1 MQIKEEKASGQDQ
14 LEQENN
20 KLKIKLFLTEQEL
33 AKKTNLYELST
44 KKYLKKYNRNPGV
57 NTSFYTTKE
66 EKEKINQKIKNK
78 IEVKAKIQKKII
90 VIIIV
95 L

>member
-44 KKYLKKYNRNPGV
+44 KK
-57 NTSFYTTKE
+57 
-66 EKEKINQKIKNK
+66 
-78 IEVKAKIQKKII
+78 
-90 VIIIV
+90 
-95 L
+95 